1 MDQGLGHNSGIRS
14 AAHPGTHMSGPE
26 ALHWFLHE
34 VLPLEAMLLQFLR
47 HNWRDESDVEDLL
60 HDIYVRVY
68 DAAQKEIPKNTK
80 AYLFQAARNLI
91 ANRVRDRKV
100 VPMDAVAD
108 LDALGIA
115 IDTPGPDQV
124 LAARDE
130 LRRLKEAIEALP
142 PRYRDVVVLRR
153 IRNLSRKEIALRL
166 NLSEASVSVYL
177 TEGMYALADI
187 LYGAQAN
194 PRKRP

>member
-1 MDQGLGHNSGIRS
+1 
-14 AAHPGTHMSGPE
+14 MSVPE

-68 DAAQKEIPKNTK
+68 DAAQKELPKNTK

-124 LAARDE
+124 LVARDE

-142 PRYRDVVVLRR
+142 PRYRDVVILRR

>member
-14 AAHPGTHMSGPE
+14 AAHQGTPMSVPE

-68 DAAQKEIPKNTK
+68 EAAQKELPKNTK

-130 LRRLKEAIEALP
+130 LRRLKEAIEMLP

-187 LYGAQAN
+187 LYGAHTN